1 MRLRKLTD
9 YVTTSF
15 TIAIICYIL
24 GCFTVVIPRKQQIF
38 AHYFAQIMSILGS
51 TIIFALSGNYLLT
64 GETGL
69 IKVAFVGRYMLA
81 FDSWSA
87 VFLCITGLAGII
99 TSVFAV
105 DYALGY
111 IGKRLRE
118 LSGLWNLFLLSMVLV
133 LLAQSAVSF
142 LVAWEVMAIVSFLLV
157 NHDSEKRETWQAAY
171 QYLVMTHIGTA
182 AIMIAFFIVGSGANG
197 LNFSELNNSN
207 LETAARSLAFI
218 AAFLGFALK
227 AGLVP
232 LHVWLPNAHPAA
244 PSHVSALMSGV
255 MLKVAVYGFG
265 RFIFG
270 FLGPTIFWWGV
281 LVLFLGL
288 LSAFFGAL
296 YAQMEK
302 DIKRILAYSSV
313 ENMGIVFAAMGAG
326 MLLLNTSH
334 QEYAVLGFVAA
345 IVHSFNHSIMK
356 SLMFMVA
363 GAVNHAVDDKNI
375 EKMGGLAKIMP
386 WTAGF
391 ALIGSLA
398 LAALPLT
405 NGFIGEWLLFHC
417 FAILAQSDASTY
429 VRLVAA
435 LAFILSGLAS
445 ALALG
450 CFVRLYG
457 VVFLGRP
464 RTRRAESV
472 HEVSR
477 FMLVAMS
484 MPALLVFVC
493 GILVP
498 SRIVSTA
505 QQVATASIP
514 ELNLLF
520 IEQPLIWSSYS
531 GLLNYDTYF
540 LLFAAGVITIF
551 AWLIIYR
558 GQVFAKRDVIWNCGT
573 EPTLRQQYSGTG
585 FSKPIR
591 RTFDFLLK
599 PRREVV
605 FLQKEHKYFGRSM
618 AYTLS
623 IPDRFTEKLYIPL
636 QHHLVK
642 SASFL
647 RKIQAGSVRIYIGY
661 VMVAMVLVLIWGAL

>member
-1 MRLRKLTD
+1 MTD
-9 YVTTSF
+9 YVPIFFATAVF
-15 TIAIICYIL
+15 CYIL
-24 GCFTVVIPRKQQIF
+24 GCFAVLIPRKHQLF
-38 AHYFAQIMSILGS
+38 AHYFAQVMSILGS
-51 TIIFALSGNYLLT
+51 TLILITAGIYLLSGETALL
-64 GETGL
+64 
-69 IKVAFVGRYMLA
+69 KVAFVGRYMLA
-81 FDSWSA
+81 IDGWSS
-87 VFLCITGLAGII
+87 VFLCITGLAGIL
-99 TSVFAV
+99 TSIFAV
-105 DYALGY
+105 DYALAY

-133 LLAQSAVSF
+133 LVAQSTVSF
-142 LVAWEVMAIVSFLLV
+142 LVSWEVMAIVSFLLV

-182 AIMIAFFIVGSGANG
+182 AIMIAFFVVGSGSNG
-197 LNFSELNNSN
+197 LNFSELNISQF
-207 LETAARSLAFI
+207 ETTARNLAFT

-265 RFIFG
+265 RFIFD
-270 FLGPTIFWWGV
+270 FLGPVDFWWGALV
-281 LVLFLGL
+281 LVVGL

-313 ENMGIVFAAMGAG
+313 ENMGIVFAAIGAG
-326 MLLLNTSH
+326 MLLLTTSH
-334 QEYAVLGFVAA
+334 KEYAVIGFTAA

-375 EKMGGLAKIMP
+375 EKMGGLAKLMP
-386 WTAGF
+386 WTAGC
-391 ALIGSLA
+391 ALTGSLA

-405 NGFIGEWLLFHC
+405 NGFIGEWLMFHS
-417 FAILAQSDASTY
+417 FAFLAQADAGTG
-429 VRLVAA
+429 VRLLAA

-450 CFVRLYG
+450 CFVRVFG

-464 RTRRAESV
+464 RARRAESA

-477 FMLVAMS
+477 FMLAAMLI
-484 MPALLVFVC
+484 PAFLIFVS
-493 GILVP
+493 GILASP
-498 SRIVSTA
+498 IVTIA
-505 QQVATASIP
+505 QHVAEANLP
-514 ELNLLF
+514 DLKMLNEEHL
-520 IEQPLIWSSYS
+520 LIWGKDS
-531 GLLNYDTYF
+531 GMLNYDTIV
-540 LLFAAGVITIF
+540 LLIAAVVITIF

-558 GQVFAKRDVIWNCGT
+558 GQVFVKRDVIWNCGT

-591 RTFDFLLK
+591 RAFDFLLK

-605 FLQKEHKYFGRSM
+605 FLQKENKYFGRSM
-618 AYTLS
+618 AYTLT

-642 SASFL
+642 TASFL
-647 RKIQAGSVRIYIGY
+647 RRIQAGSVRIYIGY
-661 VMVAMVLVLIWGAL
+661 VMVAMVLVLIWGAM

>member
-1 MRLRKLTD
+1 MTD
-9 YVTTSF
+9 YVPIFFATAVF
-15 TIAIICYIL
+15 CYIL
-24 GCFTVVIPRKQQIF
+24 GCFAVLIPRKHQLF
-38 AHYFAQIMSILGS
+38 AHYFAQVMSILGS
-51 TIIFALSGNYLLT
+51 TLILITAGIYLLSGETALL
-64 GETGL
+64 
-69 IKVAFVGRYMLA
+69 KVAFVGRYMLA
-81 FDSWSA
+81 IDGWSS
-87 VFLCITGLAGII
+87 VFLCITGLAGIL
-99 TSVFAV
+99 TSIFAV
-105 DYALGY
+105 DYALAY

-133 LLAQSAVSF
+133 LVAQSTVSF
-142 LVAWEVMAIVSFLLV
+142 LVSWEVMAIVSFLLV

-182 AIMIAFFIVGSGANG
+182 AIMIAFFVVGSGSNG
-197 LNFSELNNSN
+197 FNFSELNISQF
-207 LETAARSLAFI
+207 ETTARNLAFT

-265 RFIFG
+265 RFIFD
-270 FLGPTIFWWGV
+270 FLGPVDFWWGALV
-281 LVLFLGL
+281 LVVGL

-313 ENMGIVFAAMGAG
+313 ENMGIVFATIGAG
-326 MLLLNTSH
+326 MLLLTTSH
-334 QEYAVLGFVAA
+334 KEYAVIGFTAA

-375 EKMGGLAKIMP
+375 EKMGGLAKLMP
-386 WTAGF
+386 WTAGC
-391 ALIGSLA
+391 ALTGSLA

-405 NGFIGEWLLFHC
+405 NGFIGEWLMFHS
-417 FAILAQSDASTY
+417 FAFLAQADAGTG
-429 VRLVAA
+429 VRLLAA

-450 CFVRLYG
+450 CFVRVFG

-464 RTRRAESV
+464 RARRAESA

-477 FMLVAMS
+477 FMLAAMLI
-484 MPALLVFVC
+484 PAFLIFVS
-493 GILVP
+493 GILASP
-498 SRIVSTA
+498 IVTIA
-505 QQVATASIP
+505 QHVAEANLP
-514 ELNLLF
+514 DLKMLNEEHL
-520 IEQPLIWSSYS
+520 LIWGKDS
-531 GLLNYDTYF
+531 GMLNYDTF
-540 LLFAAGVITIF
+540 VLLIAAVVITIF

-558 GQVFAKRDVIWNCGT
+558 GQVFVKRDVIWNCGT

-591 RTFDFLLK
+591 RAFDFLLK

-605 FLQKEHKYFGRSM
+605 FLQKENKYFGRSM
-618 AYTLS
+618 AYTLT

-642 SASFL
+642 TASFL
-647 RKIQAGSVRIYIGY
+647 RRIQAGSVRIYIGY
-661 VMVAMVLVLIWGAL
+661 VMVAMVLVLIWGAM

>member
-1 MRLRKLTD
+1 
-9 YVTTSF
+9 
-15 TIAIICYIL
+15 
-24 GCFTVVIPRKQQIF
+24 
-38 AHYFAQIMSILGS
+38 MSILGS
-51 TIIFALSGNYLLT
+51 AFIFFLSGHYLLS
-64 GETGL
+64 GEIALTE
-69 IKVAFVGRYMLA
+69 VAFVGKYMMA
-81 FDSWSA
+81 FDAWSA
-87 VFLCITGLAGII
+87 VFLCITGLAGIF
-99 TSVFAV
+99 TSIFAF
-105 DYALGY
+105 DYARGY

-133 LLAQSAVSF
+133 LVAQSAVSF
-142 LVAWEVMAIVSFLLV
+142 LLSWEVMAIISFLLV

-182 AIMIAFFIVGSGANG
+182 AIMIAFFIVGSGSAG
-197 LNFSELNNSN
+197 LTFSELNKSQ
-207 LETAARSLAFI
+207 LEMTARNFAFI

-270 FLGPTIFWWGV
+270 FLGATVFWWGV
-281 LVLFLGL
+281 LVLVVGL

-313 ENMGIVFAAMGAG
+313 ENMGIVFAGLGAG
-326 MLLLNTSH
+326 MLMLNTSN
-334 QEYAVLGFVAA
+334 QEYAVVGFVAA
-345 IVHSFNHSIMK
+345 IIHSFNHSIMK

-375 EKMGGLAKIMP
+375 EKMGGLAKLMP
-386 WTAGF
+386 GTAAC
-391 ALIGSLA
+391 ALIGSMA

-405 NGFIGEWLLFHC
+405 NGFIGEWLLFNS
-417 FAILAQSDASTY
+417 FAGLAKADTGTA
-429 VRLVAA
+429 VRLLAA
-435 LAFILSGLAS
+435 MAFILSGLAS

-472 HEVSR
+472 HEISF
-477 FMLVAMS
+477 FMLAAMA
-484 MPALLVFVC
+484 MPAFLIFIC
-493 GILVP
+493 GILAP
-498 SRIVSTA
+498 SHIASIA

-514 ELNLLF
+514 GLSS
-520 IEQPLIWSSYS
+520 QPLIWGSYQA
-531 GLLNYDTYF
+531 LLNYDTNI
-540 LLFAAGVITIF
+540 LLLAAGVTAIF
-551 AWLIIYR
+551 AWFIIYR
-558 GQVFAKRDVIWNCGT
+558 GKIFVKRDVIWNCGT
-573 EPTLRQQYSGTG
+573 EPTFRQQYSGTG

-618 AYTLS
+618 VYTLS
-623 IPDRFTEKLYIPL
+623 IPDRFTEKLYIPV
-636 QHHLVK
+636 QQYLVK
-642 SASFL
+642 TASFL

-661 VMVAMVLVLIWGAL
+661 VMVAMVLVLIWGAM